1 MPKITYALLLA
12 ICFSFPV
19 TASVTKQAAASTSDS
34 KPPTAAQSE
43 TASKPSKDQ
52 AWDLLK
58 SGLTEDSTDK
68 RATAVRVRSLLT
80 RETRAVTLAC
90 DALGDPK
97 PLAAM
102 ERALRR
108 GDSAGRGGKSHHGIH
123 PLRDRA
129 GAGGTMET
137 GGRCRRVDRA
147 SSCRRAKPE
156 GIATRDSLNKYV
168 SDP

>member
-34 KPPTAAQSE
+34 KPPTASQSE

-68 RATAVRVRSLLT
+68 RATAVRVLSLLT

-90 DALGDPK
+90 DSLGDSK
-97 PLAAM
+97 P
-102 ERALRR
+102 
-108 GDSAGRGGKSHHGIH
+108 
-123 PLRDRA
+123 
-129 GAGGTMET
+129 
-137 GGRCRRVDRA
+137 
-147 SSCRRAKPE
+147 SC
-156 GIATRDSLNKYV
+156 V
-168 SDP
+168 